1 LYFQVATSFKKP
13 KQIVNFEMDV
23 PKTFI
28 DIDTA
33 VPFGVVINELLTN
46 SFKYAFKDNI
56 PSNIYIKLTK
66 ISESKFIFFYKDDG
80 KGLPENINFEK
91 LETLGLRLIKLL
103 SKQIGGKV
111 TYNYNL
117 GAEFEIEF
125 KPRVPIPQ

>member
-1 LYFQVATSFKKP
+1 
-13 KQIVNFEMDV
+13 
-23 PKTFI
+23 
-28 DIDTA
+28 
-33 VPFGVVINELLTN
+33 
-46 SFKYAFKDNI
+46 
-56 PSNIYIKLTK
+56 LTK